1 MHETKET
8 RVGSLGWEGPLEE
21 GMATHSS
28 ILAWRSPWTEEPNG
42 LDYRVAKNQT
52 QRKQLSRQT
61 LIIANVYCVAGIFL
75 SSLPVVLSLNLCIN
89 PMRKVTSTL
98 SRWRHWDTEKL
109 KLAGDQ
115 TVTDWD
121 INPGW
126 GRFQNLGSDHLPAMG
141 CELNGLPAGIQHKKQ
156 IRFN

>member
-1 MHETKET
+1 
-8 RVGSLGWEGPLEE
+8 
-21 GMATHSS
+21 MATHSS

-98 SRWRHWDTEKL
+98 SR
-109 KLAGDQ
+109 
-115 TVTDWD
+115 
-121 INPGW
+121 
-126 GRFQNLGSDHLPAMG
+126 
-141 CELNGLPAGIQHKKQ
+141 
-156 IRFN
+156 

>member
-8 RVGSLGWEGPLEE
+8 RVGSLGCEGPLEE

-28 ILAWRSPWTEEPNG
+28 ILAWRSPWTEEPDG
-42 LDYRVAKNQT
+42 LVYRVAKNQT
-52 QRKQLSRQT
+52 QLKQLSRQT
-61 LIIANVYCVAGIFL
+61 LIIANVYYVAGIFL

-98 SRWRHWDTEKL
+98 SRWKHWDTEKL
-109 KLAGDQ
+109 KLAEDQ

-126 GRFQNLGSDHLPAMG
+126 GRFQNLGSRSSP
-141 CELNGLPAGIQHKKQ
+141 CNGLWIKWPAS
-156 IRFN
+156 RDTA